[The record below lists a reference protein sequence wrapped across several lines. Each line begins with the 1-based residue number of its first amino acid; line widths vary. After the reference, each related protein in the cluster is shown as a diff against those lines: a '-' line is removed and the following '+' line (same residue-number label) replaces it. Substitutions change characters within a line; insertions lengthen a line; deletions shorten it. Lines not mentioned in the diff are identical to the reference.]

1 MIKMGPE
8 KEREMHEIIMR
19 RLEIQLNQEHKKKKT
34 HTRDKNTY
42 KNVNNKKNEREW
54 K

>member
-19 RLEIQLNQEHKKKKT
+19 RLEIQLNLEQKKKQK
-34 HTRDKNTY
+34 HTYTRQKY
-42 KNVNNKKNEREW
+42 I
-54 K
+54 